1 MRPAAIALDHS
12 TDTDCTTRRWQKISG
27 RARATWRTDALAYAG
42 DSTHI
47 VFSCVGHG
55 EWGDIM
61 KEEAENRIDF
71 TSLASALGSLKR
83 AVDRAMGVPDD
94 EEVRDAVIQRFE
106 YTFELAWKMIKR
118 QVEMESAVPSEIDT
132 LSFRSL
138 IREAAEKGIIQS
150 FEPWM
155 VYREQRNITSHTYNQ
170 DKAESVFETAKEF
183 LPVAQKLLAD
193 LRERPL

>member
-1 MRPAAIALDHS
+1 MH
-12 TDTDCTTRRWQKISG
+12 
-27 RARATWRTDALAYAG
+27 
-42 DSTHI
+42 
-47 VFSCVGHG
+47 
-55 EWGDIM
+55 
-61 KEEAENRIDF
+61 EEAEKKIDF
-71 TSLASALGSLKR
+71 SSFELALGSLKK
-83 AVDRAMGVPDD
+83 AVDRAAREPDD

-118 QVEMESAVPSEIDT
+118 QLEVESAVPSEIDT

-138 IREAAEKGIIQS
+138 MREAAEKGMIQS

-170 DKAESVFETAKEF
+170 EKAESVFETATEF
-183 LPVAQKLLAD
+183 LPVAQKLLVD